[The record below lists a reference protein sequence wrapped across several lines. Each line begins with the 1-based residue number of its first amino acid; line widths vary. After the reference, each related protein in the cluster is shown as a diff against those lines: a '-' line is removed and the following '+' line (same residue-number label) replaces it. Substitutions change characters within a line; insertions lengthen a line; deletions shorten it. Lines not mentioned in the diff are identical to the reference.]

1 MSENKI
7 KLSILGISFSQVQP
21 GAYALIFAEE
31 NGIRRLPVVIGTP
44 EAQSIAIVMENIP
57 TPRPLTHD
65 LIKNLMSEF
74 SISLKEVLIYKF
86 ENGAFHAELL
96 FLQGEKEIRMDART
110 SDAVA
115 IALRTSSPIYTTSE
129 IMEKMAVVFD
139 ETITNLTDTVL
150 REEDNEEE
158 DLDDITI
165 LTIEELSNLL
175 EKAIQDEDYE
185 LATRLRDEINTR
197 KK

>member
-7 KLSILGISFSQVQP
+7 KLTILGISFSQVQP

-31 NGIRRLPVVIGTP
+31 QGIRRLPVVIGTP

-65 LIKNLMSEF
+65 LIKSMMSEF
-74 SISLKEVLIYKF
+74 SINLKEVLIYKF
-86 ENGAFHAELL
+86 ENGAFHSELL
-96 FLQGEKEIRMDART
+96 FSQGDKEVRIDART

-115 IALRTSSPIYTTSE
+115 IALRTNTPIFTTSE
-129 IMEKMAVVFD
+129 IMEEMAVVID
-139 ETITNLTDTVL
+139 ENVTNLSDAVAK
-150 REEDNEEE
+150 EENEEE
-158 DLDDITI
+158 DDLEDITI
-165 LTIEELSNLL
+165 LTVEELSNLL

-185 LATRLRDEINTR
+185 LATTLRDEINNR